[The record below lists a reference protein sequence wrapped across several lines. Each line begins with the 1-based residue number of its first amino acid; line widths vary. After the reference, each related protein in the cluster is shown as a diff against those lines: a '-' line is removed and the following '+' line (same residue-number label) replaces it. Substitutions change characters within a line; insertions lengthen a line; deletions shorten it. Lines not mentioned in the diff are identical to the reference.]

1 MNTFDNGIVS
11 IFEGQTSLKKSQM
24 KSIAIATCC
33 LLFVAGK
40 AFCQQHPL
48 IHIER
53 QWVEA
58 IQHRDTI
65 FLNQLL
71 SDDFT
76 DITWKGDI
84 RHKAAM
90 LHFSDSPASSQT
102 LSGLKERI
110 YGNTGI
116 VNGLNTIILKGMQNP
131 VRIRFTDVFIK
142 TAGKWHAVS
151 AQESLVQ

>member
-1 MNTFDNGIVS
+1 
-11 IFEGQTSLKKSQM
+11 M

-33 LLFVAGK
+33 LLFFAGN

-84 RHKAAM
+84 RHKSAM
-90 LHFSDSPASSQT
+90 LHVVVKRHRLTS
-102 LSGLKERI
+102 
-110 YGNTGI
+110 
-116 VNGLNTIILKGMQNP
+116 
-131 VRIRFTDVFIK
+131 
-142 TAGKWHAVS
+142 
-151 AQESLVQ
+151 